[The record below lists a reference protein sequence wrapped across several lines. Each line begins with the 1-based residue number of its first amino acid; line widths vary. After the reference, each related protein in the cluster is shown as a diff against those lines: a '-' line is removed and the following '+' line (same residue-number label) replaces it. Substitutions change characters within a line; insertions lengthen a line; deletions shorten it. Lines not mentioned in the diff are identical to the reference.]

1 MSKNHLDVLSEFLK
15 VALQEGNTCVESVT
29 ATMHI
34 AGKFLQFLMD
44 NKVVSDSHAK
54 SFVKDNNIS
63 PDVFNMV
70 LKILS
75 LSIKIVNQIDTIR
88 KVDEQK
94 KKASEPPKTFQQNNS
109 FNSVIDED
117 QGKHDALSGDITHHR
132 PPIQNSLVWTIF
144 IPGTTISHGIK
155 LEPN

>member
-1 MSKNHLDVLSEFLK
+1 MAKNHLDVLSEFLR
-15 VALQEGNTCVESVT
+15 VALREGNTCVESVT
-29 ATMHI
+29 AAMHI

-54 SFVKDNNIS
+54 LFVKDNNIS

-75 LSIKIVNQIDTIR
+75 LSIEIVNQIDSIR
-88 KVDEQK
+88 KADEQK
-94 KKASEPPKTFQQNNS
+94 KKNAEHLKEFQQKNS

-117 QGKHDALSGDITHHR
+117 NGKPDSLSGDMKNNR

-144 IPGTTISHGIK
+144 IPGTNISHGIK